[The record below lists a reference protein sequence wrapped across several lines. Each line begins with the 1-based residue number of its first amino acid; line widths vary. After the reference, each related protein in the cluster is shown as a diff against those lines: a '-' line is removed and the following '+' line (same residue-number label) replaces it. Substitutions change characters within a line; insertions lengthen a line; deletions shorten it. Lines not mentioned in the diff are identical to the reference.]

1 MGNSVH
7 VDLQLSLPPPV
18 IRARTTDKQT
28 SNRCKHLGL
37 TGRGKRRLDRPPS
50 LQVSMGVNGQVPL
63 ECPSLSACL
72 RFPPRR
78 ERRRQ
83 LPGPPSDNARSG
95 MDVSG
100 SAVGP
105 LLLPPSPG
113 FPASSPASSLSQD
126 QAKAASPGRR
136 RFRRAATAVAHLCGL
151 ILRGKRYIDQSPLVQ
166 WATFH
171 LQMNIRG
178 DLLFSIR
185 DYSKEKVQNKDFE
198 RLIHL
203 LRICPNERTPKD
215 ILQMQ
220 LCLKTNRAFRSFP
233 SNAQQKLCQAFI
245 YQKYIAGTVIM
256 KQGHMATEC
265 YLLLSGKLK
274 FMITNEKF
282 ENGILA
288 FEALYELEE
297 EDFIGVFECAL
308 ASIRYEQYHATCCF
322 LRAGTTVVMDSLNS
336 YFIVI
341 VKSGRCTE
349 AARLD
354 SRAINTQDATWEM
367 TPRCKAEKQGPQV
380 ASLAPRLLKI
390 RTLEQGDIFGLANLM
405 DKSCLLQLSLISEGA
420 ECIFIPKRLFLEEAT
435 AKSRQ
440 MALQMF
446 SSYPTESMIQ
456 QSYNIQQTWNR
467 YKSKLIKQHLKW
479 HAKQAGIKSSNGW

>member
-1 MGNSVH
+1 MGGN
-7 VDLQLSLPPPV
+7 LSE
-18 IRARTTDKQT
+18 
-28 SNRCKHLGL
+28 G
-37 TGRGKRRLDRPPS
+37 
-50 LQVSMGVNGQVPL
+50 
-63 ECPSLSACL
+63 
-72 RFPPRR
+72 
-78 ERRRQ
+78 
-83 LPGPPSDNARSG
+83 
-95 MDVSG
+95 
-100 SAVGP
+100 
-105 LLLPPSPG
+105 
-113 FPASSPASSLSQD
+113 
-126 QAKAASPGRR
+126 
-136 RFRRAATAVAHLCGL
+136 
-151 ILRGKRYIDQSPLVQ
+151 Y
-166 WATFH
+166 
-171 LQMNIRG
+171 
-178 DLLFSIR
+178 SIR
-185 DYSKEKVQNKDFE
+185 RNFPRQNKDFE

-288 FEALYELEE
+288 SEALYELEE
-297 EDFIGVFECAL
+297 EDFIGETCLLTNTRRPASVICKSDTELLVIDTKVFECAL

-322 LRAGTTVVMDSLNS
+322 LRKLPLFSTWPSEKIDFITHCSLQKSYRAGTTVVMDSLNS

-354 SRAINTQDATWEM
+354 SKAINTQDATWEM
-367 TPRCKAEKQGPQV
+367 TPRCKAEKQGPRV

-479 HAKQAGIKSSNGW
+479 HAEQAGIKSSNGCIGDISNCLS